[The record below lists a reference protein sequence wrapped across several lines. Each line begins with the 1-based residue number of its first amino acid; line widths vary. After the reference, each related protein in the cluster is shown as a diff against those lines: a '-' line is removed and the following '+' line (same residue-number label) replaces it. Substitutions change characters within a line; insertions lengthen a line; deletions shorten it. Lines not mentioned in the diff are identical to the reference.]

1 MNDDKWLST
10 PSVARLVAHLAE
22 TGDRERVA
30 VVLAD
35 LAEVLDPKPHATGVG
50 QRLRAWAAGTGPSPT
65 LEEAWALDRIA
76 EDDGDADALL
86 AAELVAAVAHP
97 STQDGDPSHAR
108 RAADTMASMLA
119 IELDVAPADA
129 SALLAERLRRRIP
142 KRP

>member
-35 LAEVLDPKPHATGVG
+35 L
-50 QRLRAWAAGTGPSPT
+50 
-65 LEEAWALDRIA
+65 
-76 EDDGDADALL
+76 
-86 AAELVAAVAHP
+86 AAVAHP